1 MFKNMKTLGLFL
13 LMSANLWAITPA
25 EIKIASTKGDQNL
38 KSFYEQRAFEPL
50 WVEGDHLKDSADYAL
65 EAFTNA
71 SYEGLNPKD
80 YAKAAKAV
88 MASKND
94 KSQLLNAEMALSQTL
109 LTYIDDMNG
118 ERLNPKKVS
127 HELYLAMVNF
137 DAVAALKTHME
148 QDSSGKWIKGYT
160 FNNPRYKALK
170 EMLGSYLDQLKKEG
184 EESWPQ
190 IASDKLLKKGSTGD
204 SVTALQTQLKKL
216 GYYDGAATGTLDD
229 LTETALKS
237 FQEHND
243 ADPDGVLG
251 PHTLAILN
259 DFNIHNRIEKII
271 ISMERWRWM
280 GTQMPNRYVQVNIAG
295 FILDAI
301 QDGQK
306 VLEMPVIIGQN
317 YRKTPVFK
325 SEIYEVRFNPAWHVP
340 RSIAVKDKLSK
351 IQNDPG
357 YLASKGFS
365 VYDSSG
371 ARVSADSVDWSSL
384 DGSNFDYRLV
394 QAPGDMNALGKIR
407 FSIKSNF
414 DIYLHS
420 TPDVHLF
427 DKPLR
432 NFSSGCI
439 RVKDPK
445 NLAVFVFNDTST
457 WPYDVISNR
466 MEGTKTEN
474 IQLPSKLPVYI
485 TYFTVW
491 FDKDQKPHFSADIYG
506 QDQLVQQALDNLS
519 KQRG

>member
-1 MFKNMKTLGLFL
+1 MIRNIKTLTLFL
-13 LMSANLWAITPA
+13 LMSVKLLALTPA
-25 EIKIASTKGDQNL
+25 EIKVASSKGDQNL
-38 KSFYEQRAFEPL
+38 KSFYEQRSYAPL
-50 WVEGDHLKDSADYAL
+50 WVDGTSVKDSADYAL
-65 EAFTNA
+65 EAFANS

-80 YAKAAKAV
+80 YERAQKAVAAAKA
-88 MASKND
+88 D

-109 LTYIDDMNG
+109 LTYIDDVNG

-127 HELYLAMVNF
+127 HDLYLPMVNF
-137 DAVAALKTHME
+137 DAVGALKSQMD
-148 QDSSGKWIKGYT
+148 QDPSGKWIKGYT
-160 FNNPRYKALK
+160 FNNPRYQALK
-170 EMLGSYLDQLKKEG
+170 EMLASYLDQLKKEG
-184 EESWPQ
+184 EEAWPQ
-190 IASDKLLKKGSTGD
+190 IASEKLLKKGSTGQAV
-204 SVTALQTQLKKL
+204 SALQTQLKKL
-216 GYYDGAATGTLDD
+216 GYYDGGATGTLDD
-229 LTETALKS
+229 ATETALKS

-243 ADPDGVLG
+243 ADPDGILG

-271 ISMERWRWM
+271 VSMERWRWM
-280 GTQMPNRYVQVNIAG
+280 GTDMPKRFVQVNIAG

-301 QDGQK
+301 QDGKK

-357 YLASKGFS
+357 YLASKGYT

-371 ARVSADSVDWSSL
+371 ARVSAESIDWSSL

-394 QAPGDMNALGKIR
+394 QAPGSMNALGKIR
-407 FSIKSNF
+407 FSIKSDF
-414 DIYLHS
+414 DVYLHS

-427 DKPLR
+427 EKPLR

-445 NLAVFVFNDTST
+445 NLAVFVFNDTGK
-457 WPYDVISNR
+457 WPYDVISQR
-466 MEGTKTEN
+466 MEGTQTEN
-474 IQLPSKLPVYI
+474 IQLGSKLPVYI

-506 QDQLVQQALDNLS
+506 QDEKVKQALDSLS
-519 KQRG
+519 RQRG